1 MSDIIYHKKV
11 VSGNVTEIY
20 SYENGVKVGEQM
32 PSGHNVKKDT
42 EEITKEERRAR
53 DKQNLQRSLSRTIRN
68 LRRSINAN
76 VGAWGDYF
84 PKFMTLTFKQNV
96 KDHKT
101 ANDEFMKFV
110 KRLNYRVTG
119 QKRAILKY
127 TAVVERQK
135 RGAIHYHVIFYN
147 LPYTPFNEL
156 LEVWQNNSE
165 QRGLRINAIKE
176 IDNVG
181 SYVTKYISKEIRAL
195 KDGKG
200 GKREKDKKIYFQ
212 SRGLKKPS
220 EEKITE
226 DEIKKVMKNLSKA
239 DKVFQSEFEND
250 YVGKIKYTQI
260 REVKKG

>member
-1 MSDIIYHKKV
+1 
-11 VSGNVTEIY
+11 
-20 SYENGVKVGEQM
+20 
-32 PSGHNVKKDT
+32 DT

-76 VGAWGDYF
+76 IGAWGDYF
-84 PKFMTLTFKQNV
+84 PKFMTLTFKQKV

-101 ANDEFMKFV
+101 ANDEFKRFIQ
-110 KRLNYRVTG
+110 RLNYSVFKKTSG
-119 QKRAILKY
+119 LKY
-127 TAVVERQK
+127 TCVVERQK

-156 LEVWQNNSE
+156 LDVWQNGSE
-165 QRGLRINAIKE
+165 QRGLRINAIEE

-181 SYVTKYISKEIRAL
+181 SYVAKYISKEIRAL

-200 GKREKDKKIYFQ
+200 GERERDKKDYFQ
-212 SRGLKKPS
+212 ARGLKKPS

-226 DEIKKVMKNLSKA
+226 DEMKKVMKNLSKA
-239 DKVFQSEFEND
+239 DKVFQSEFENE

-260 REVKKG
+260 

>member
-20 SYENGVKVGEQM
+20 SYENGVRVGEQM
-32 PSGHNVKKDT
+32 PAGHNVKKDT
-42 EEITKEERRAR
+42 KEITKEERQAR
-53 DKQNLQRSLSRTIRN
+53 DRQNLQRSLSRTIRN

-76 VGAWGDYF
+76 VGQWGDYF
-84 PKFMTLTFKQNV
+84 PKFMTLTFKQNI

-101 ANDEFMKFV
+101 ANDEFMKFIQ
-110 KRLNYRVTG
+110 RLNYRVTG

-147 LPYTPFNEL
+147 LPYISFNEL
-156 LEVWQNNSE
+156 LDVWQNKNE

-212 SRGLKKPS
+212 SRGLKKPI

-226 DEIKKVMKNLSKA
+226 DEMKKVMKNLSKA
-239 DKVFQSEFEND
+239 DKVFQSEFENE
-250 YVGKIKYTQI
+250 YCGKIRYTQI